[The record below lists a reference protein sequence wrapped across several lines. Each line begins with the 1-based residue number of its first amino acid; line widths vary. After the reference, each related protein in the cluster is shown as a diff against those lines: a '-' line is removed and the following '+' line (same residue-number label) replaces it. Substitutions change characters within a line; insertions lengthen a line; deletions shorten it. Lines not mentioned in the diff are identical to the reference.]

1 MNKEDNMKYT
11 NAEHTA
17 IQDGTK
23 SVPVSVGNRDYDQIV
38 ADGLLDT
45 IEPYAAPVKT
55 WEEKRNEER
64 GSIVSQW
71 AYFIDNG
78 YDALKAKDDAI
89 KVKHPKR

>member
-1 MNKEDNMKYT
+1 MK
-11 NAEHTA
+11 
-17 IQDGTK
+17 IQYEESGT
-23 SVPVSVGNRDYDQIV
+23 VSVTLDNGNHTSGIQAFHSEWEQFD
-38 ADGLLDT
+38 LDNAT
-45 IEPYAAPVKT
+45 IEPYVAPVKT